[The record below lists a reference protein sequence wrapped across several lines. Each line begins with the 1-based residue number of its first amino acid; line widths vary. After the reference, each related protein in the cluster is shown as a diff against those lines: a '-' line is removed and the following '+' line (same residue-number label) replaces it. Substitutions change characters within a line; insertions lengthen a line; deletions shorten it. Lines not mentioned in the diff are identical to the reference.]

1 MAFILACFSVCFRG
15 NHIRLYQIEAVLA
28 RMNILMTYRSVF
40 CLLAAFF
47 MAGLSGCGFHLR
59 GSDVLPAEMSVT
71 YIQSGNPF
79 SSLVDEFTA
88 ALRARGVQVTENLS
102 EATAV
107 LRILDNDKER
117 EVLSVNTS
125 GKVLEYELSQT
136 VRFSVSTAENLP
148 VVEPQ
153 TVTMHRAYLYKST
166 DVLGS
171 EREKEAVRNTLQES
185 LVNMAMLRI
194 TAAAR

>member
-1 MAFILACFSVCFRG
+1 
-15 NHIRLYQIEAVLA
+15 
-28 RMNILMTYRSVF
+28 MNILMTYRSVF

-47 MAGLSGCGFHLR
+47 MAAVSGCGFHLR

-79 SSLVDEFTA
+79 NSLVDEFA
-88 ALRARGVQVTENLS
+88 EALRARGVQVTENLS

-107 LRILDNDKER
+107 LRILDDDKGR

-153 TVTMHRAYLYKST
+153 TVSMRRAYLYKST

-171 EREKEAVRNTLQES
+171 EREKEAVRNTLQKN

-194 TAAAR
+194 AAAAR

>member
-1 MAFILACFSVCFRG
+1 MFFRG
-15 NHIRLYQIEAVLA
+15 NRSRLYQLEAVLA

-47 MAGLSGCGFHLR
+47 MAAVSGCGFHLR

-79 SSLVDEFTA
+79 NTLVDEFA
-88 ALRARGVQVTENLS
+88 EALRARGVLVTENLS

-107 LRILDNDKER
+107 LRIMDDDKGR

-125 GKVLEYELSQT
+125 GKVLEYELYQT

-153 TVTMHRAYLYKST
+153 TVSMRRAYLYKST

-171 EREKEAVRNTLQES
+171 EREKQAVRNTLQKN

-194 TAAAR
+194 AAAAR